1 MSDALRNAF
10 EAYFADSRRGKG
22 ASKAPTFARLADGTY
37 ADDPTQRHWW
47 TWQNAARAA
56 LSAPPPVVPAGWRL
70 VPVEPTEEMD
80 VAGALAHEQSN
91 CHDHIGPINSA
102 WSAMLAAAPQAPTHP
117 GQAPTGGAE

>member
-1 MSDALRNAF
+1 
-10 EAYFADSRRGKG
+10 
-22 ASKAPTFARLADGTY
+22 
-37 ADDPTQRHWW
+37 
-47 TWQNAARAA
+47 
-56 LSAPPPVVPAGWRL
+56 L